1 MPVLRLPNLPAAA
14 GKQHWG
20 NLPGAALSLAIAEAA
35 SAAKRFTLLLT
46 ADSQSAERLEQEL
59 KFFAPDLP
67 VLHFPDWETLPYDL
81 FSPHQDIISQRIAS
95 LYRLPELVHGVL
107 VVPITTALHRL
118 APTSFLLGSSLVLD
132 VGQKL
137 DVEAMRTRLE
147 ASGYRYVDTVYEHG
161 EFTVRG
167 ALIDLFPMG
176 SKLPYRI
183 DLFDDEIET
192 LRTFE
197 PETQRSIDKVDSVRL
212 LPAKEFPLQ
221 KEAVT
226 RFKARF
232 RERFD
237 VDFRRS
243 PIFQDLNSG
252 ITPAGIEYYIP
263 LFFEETS
270 TLFDYLPQD
279 TQVFSLPGIEAAA
292 ETFWKDVRN
301 RYEERRVD
309 PERPLLPPA
318 ELFLPVDDC
327 FARLKSWPRVVVS
340 QDDVDSGVGRER
352 FQAQVLPDL
361 AIEAKASQPLAALS
375 GFLSEFPGRVLFTAE
390 SAGRREVLLELLERL
405 KLRPKTLDSWQEFVD
420 SKERLAITIAPLDE
434 GLVLDEPALALVAES
449 PLFGQRVMQ
458 RRRRDKRADSH
469 ASDAVIKNLAELRE
483 GAPVVHID
491 HGVGRYLGL
500 ATLEVENQVAEFLM
514 LAYAE
519 DAKLYVPVTNL
530 HLIARYTGSD
540 DELAPLH
547 RLGSEAWQK
556 AKRKAAEQVRDVAAE
571 LLDIYARRAA
581 REGYAFADPK
591 LDYETFS
598 AGFPF
603 EETPDQQTTIEAVR
617 ADMLAP
623 KPMDRL
629 VCGDVGFGKTEVAMR
644 AAFIAVHGGR
654 QVAILVPTTLLA
666 QQHYNSFR
674 DRFADWPVTVEVMSR
689 FKSAKE
695 INAAVADLAE
705 GKIDIVIGTHKLL
718 QDDVKIKNLGLVII
732 DEEHRFGVRQKEQ
745 LKALRSEVDILTLTA
760 TPIPRTLNM
769 AVAGMRDLSIIATP
783 PARRLSVRTFVMEQN
798 KPTVKEALLREL
810 LRGGQVYYLHN
821 DVKTIEKCA
830 ADLAELVPEAR
841 IGIGHGQM
849 HERDLEQVMSDFY
862 HKRFNVLIAS
872 TIIETGIDVPSAN
885 TIIIERADK
894 FGLAQLHQ
902 LRGRVGRSHH
912 QAYAYLLT
920 PPRKQITPDAEKR
933 LEAIANTQD
942 LGAGFVLATNDLEIR
957 GAGELLGEGQSGQ
970 IQAVGFTLYMEM
982 LERAVKSIRK
992 GEQPNLDQ
1000 PLGGGPEVNLRVP
1013 GLIPEDYL
1021 PDVHARLILY
1031 KRIANAADED
1041 GLKDLQVEMIDR
1053 FGLLPEPTKNL
1064 VRLTSLKL
1072 KAEQLG
1078 IKKVDA
1084 GPQGGRIEFA
1094 ADTPVDPL
1102 TLIKLIQGQ
1111 PKRYKFEGATLFKFM
1126 VPMERPEER
1135 FTTLEAL
1142 FERLTPQSSKKPV

>member
-1 MPVLRLPNLPAAA
+1 MSVLRLPPLPAAS

-35 SAAKRFTLLLT
+35 NNAERFTLLLT
-46 ADSQSAERLEQEL
+46 ADSQSAERLQEEL
-59 KFFAPDLP
+59 AFFAPELP

-81 FSPHQDIISQRIAS
+81 FSPHQDIVSQRIAT
-95 LYRLPELVHGVL
+95 LYQLPELSHGVL

-118 APTSFLLGSSLVLD
+118 APKRFLLGSSLVLD

-137 DVEAMRTRLE
+137 DVEQMRLRLE
-147 ASGYRYVDTVYEHG
+147 AAGYRCVDTVYEHG
-161 EFTVRG
+161 EFAVRG

-176 SKLPYRI
+176 SALPYRI

-192 LRTFE
+192 LRTFD
-197 PETQRSIDKVDSVRL
+197 PENQRSIDKVESIRL
-212 LPAKEFPLQ
+212 LPAREFPLR

-226 RFKARF
+226 GFRARF

-237 VDFRRS
+237 VDFRRC
-243 PIFQDLNSG
+243 PIYQDLSTG
-252 ITPAGIEYYIP
+252 ITPAGIEYYLP
-263 LFFEETS
+263 LFYEETA
-270 TLFDYLPQD
+270 TLFDYLPED
-279 TQVFSLPGIEAAA
+279 SQVFSLPGIEQAA
-292 ETFWKDVRN
+292 EQFWNDVRN

-318 ELFLPVDDC
+318 ELFMPVEDC
-327 FARLKSWPRVVVS
+327 FARLKLWPRVVAS
-340 QDDVDSGVGRER
+340 QQEVEPGIGRER
-352 FQAQVLPDL
+352 FPAQALPEL
-361 AIEAKASQPLAALS
+361 AIESKASEPLGKLRQ
-375 GFLSEFPGRVLFTAE
+375 FLDGFPGRVLFTAE
-390 SAGRREVLLELLERL
+390 SAGRREVLLELLARL
-405 KLRPKTLDSWQEFVD
+405 KLRPQEVEGWDGFLA
-420 SKERLAITIAPLDE
+420 SEERLAIAIAPLDE
-434 GLVLDEPALALVAES
+434 GLLLDEVALVAES

-458 RRRRDKRADSH
+458 RRRREKSRDGGDN
-469 ASDAVIKNLAELRE
+469 VIKNLTELRE

-491 HGVGRYLGL
+491 HGVGRYQGL
-500 ATLEVENQVAEFLM
+500 VTLEIEGQAQEFL
-514 LAYAE
+514 LLQYADE
-519 DAKLYVPVTNL
+519 AKLYVPVASL

-540 DELAPLH
+540 DALAPLH
-547 RLGSEAWQK
+547 KLGSETWQK

-581 REGYAFADPK
+581 RQGYAFKDPQV
-591 LDYETFS
+591 DYETFA

-603 EETPDQQTTIEAVR
+603 EETPDQQAAIDAVR
-617 ADMLAP
+617 EDLLSV

-644 AAFIAVHGGR
+644 AAFIAVHGGK
-654 QVAILVPTTLLA
+654 QVGVLVPTTLLA

-674 DRFADWPVTVEVMSR
+674 DRFADWPVRVEVMSR

-695 INAAVADLAE
+695 VQNAITELAE
-705 GKIDIVIGTHKLL
+705 GKTDILIGTHKLL
-718 QDDVKIKNLGLVII
+718 QDDVKFSNLGLVII

-769 AVAGMRDLSIIATP
+769 SIAGMRDLSIIATP
-783 PARRLSVRTFVMEQN
+783 PARRLSVRTFVMEAN
-798 KPTVKEALLREL
+798 NPTIKEALLREL

-830 ADLAELVPEAR
+830 ADLQALVPEAR
-841 IGIGHGQM
+841 IAIGHGQM
-849 HERDLEQVMSDFY
+849 RERDLEQVMSDFY
-862 HKRFNVLIAS
+862 HKRFNVLVAS

-920 PPRKQITPDAEKR
+920 PPRKAMTDDAQKR
-933 LEAIANTQD
+933 LEAIANAQD
-942 LGAGFVLATNDLEIR
+942 LGAGFVLATHDLEIR

-982 LERAVKSIRK
+982 LERAVKAIRK
-992 GEQPNLDQ
+992 GEQPNLEQ
-1000 PLGGGPEVNLRVP
+1000 PLGGGPEINLRLP
-1013 GLIPEDYL
+1013 ALIPEDYL

-1041 GLKDLQVEMIDR
+1041 GLKELQVEMIDR

-1064 VRLTSLKL
+1064 VRLTLLKL
-1072 KAEQLG
+1072 QAEKLG
-1078 IKKVDA
+1078 ITKIDA
-1084 GPQGGRIEFA
+1084 GPQGGRIEFS
-1094 ADTPVDPL
+1094 ADTSVDPMV
-1102 TLIKLIQGQ
+1102 LIKLIQSQ
-1111 PKRYKFEGATLFKFM
+1111 PNRYKFEGATLFKFQ

-1135 FTTLEAL
+1135 FNTLEAL
-1142 FERLTPQSSKKPV
+1142 LERLAPNEQGS

>member
-1 MPVLRLPNLPAAA
+1 LRLPPLPAAS

-35 SAAKRFTLLLT
+35 NNAERFTLLLT
-46 ADSQSAERLEQEL
+46 ADSQSAERLQEEL
-59 KFFAPDLP
+59 AFFAPELP

-81 FSPHQDIISQRIAS
+81 FSPHQDIVSQRIAT
-95 LYRLPELVHGVL
+95 LYQLPELSHGVL

-118 APTSFLLGSSLVLD
+118 APKRFLLGSSLVLD

-137 DVEAMRTRLE
+137 DVEQMRLRLE
-147 ASGYRYVDTVYEHG
+147 AAGYRCVDTVYEHG
-161 EFTVRG
+161 EFAVRG

-176 SKLPYRI
+176 SALPYRI

-192 LRTFE
+192 LRTFD
-197 PETQRSIDKVDSVRL
+197 PENQRSIDKVESIRL
-212 LPAKEFPLQ
+212 LPAREFPLR

-226 RFKARF
+226 GFRARF

-237 VDFRRS
+237 VDFRRC
-243 PIFQDLNSG
+243 PIYQDLSTG
-252 ITPAGIEYYIP
+252 ITPAGIEYYLP
-263 LFFEETS
+263 LFYEETA
-270 TLFDYLPQD
+270 TLFDYLPED
-279 TQVFSLPGIEAAA
+279 SQVFSLPGIEQAA
-292 ETFWKDVRN
+292 EQFWNDVRN

-318 ELFLPVDDC
+318 ELFMPVEDC
-327 FARLKSWPRVVVS
+327 FARLKLWPRVVAS
-340 QDDVDSGVGRER
+340 QQDVEPGIGRER
-352 FQAQVLPDL
+352 FPAQPLPEL
-361 AIEAKASQPLAALS
+361 AIESKASEPLGKLRQ
-375 GFLSEFPGRVLFTAE
+375 FLDGFPGRVLFTAE
-390 SAGRREVLLELLERL
+390 SAGRREVLLELLARL
-405 KLRPKTLDSWQEFVD
+405 KLRPQEVEGWGGFLA
-420 SKERLAITIAPLDE
+420 SEERLAIAIAPLDE
-434 GLVLDEPALALVAES
+434 GLLLDEVALVAES

-458 RRRRDKRADSH
+458 RRRREKSRDGGDN
-469 ASDAVIKNLAELRE
+469 VIKNLTELRE

-491 HGVGRYLGL
+491 HGVGRYQGL
-500 ATLEVENQVAEFLM
+500 VTLEIEGQAQEFL
-514 LAYAE
+514 LLQYADE
-519 DAKLYVPVTNL
+519 AKLYVPVASL

-540 DELAPLH
+540 DALAPLH
-547 RLGSEAWQK
+547 KLGSETWQK

-581 REGYAFADPK
+581 RQGYAFKDPQV
-591 LDYETFS
+591 DYETFA

-603 EETPDQQTTIEAVR
+603 EETPDQQAAIDAVR
-617 ADMLAP
+617 EDLLSA

-644 AAFIAVHGGR
+644 AAFIAVHGGK
-654 QVAILVPTTLLA
+654 QVAVLVPTTLLA

-674 DRFADWPVTVEVMSR
+674 DRFADWPVRVEVMSR

-695 INAAVADLAE
+695 VQNAITELAE
-705 GKIDIVIGTHKLL
+705 GKIDILIGTHKLL
-718 QDDVKIKNLGLVII
+718 QDDVKFSNLGLVII

-769 AVAGMRDLSIIATP
+769 SIAGMRDLSIIATP
-783 PARRLSVRTFVMEQN
+783 PARRLSVRTFVMEAN
-798 KPTVKEALLREL
+798 NPTIKEALLREL

-830 ADLAELVPEAR
+830 ADLQALVPEAR
-841 IGIGHGQM
+841 IAIGHGQM
-849 HERDLEQVMSDFY
+849 RERDLEQVMSDFY
-862 HKRFNVLIAS
+862 HKRFNVLVAS

-920 PPRKQITPDAEKR
+920 PPRKAMTDDAQKR
-933 LEAIANTQD
+933 LEAIANAQD
-942 LGAGFVLATNDLEIR
+942 LGAGFVLATHDLEIR

-982 LERAVKSIRK
+982 LERAVKAIRK
-992 GEQPNLDQ
+992 GEQPNLEQ
-1000 PLGGGPEVNLRVP
+1000 PLGGGPEINLRLP
-1013 GLIPEDYL
+1013 ALIPEDYL

-1041 GLKDLQVEMIDR
+1041 GLKELQVEMIDR

-1064 VRLTSLKL
+1064 VRLTLLKL
-1072 KAEQLG
+1072 QAEKLG
-1078 IKKVDA
+1078 ITKIDA
-1084 GPQGGRIEFA
+1084 GPQGGRIEFS
-1094 ADTPVDPL
+1094 ADTSVDPMV
-1102 TLIKLIQGQ
+1102 LIKLIQSQ
-1111 PKRYKFEGATLFKFM
+1111 PNRYKFEGATLFKFQ

-1135 FTTLEAL
+1135 FNTLEAL
-1142 FERLTPQSSKKPV
+1142 LERLAPNEQGS

>member
-1 MPVLRLPNLPAAA
+1 VPVLRLPKLPAAA

-118 APTSFLLGSSLVLD
+118 APTKFLLGSSLVLD

-197 PETQRSIDKVDSVRL
+197 PDTQRSIDKVDSVRL

-405 KLRPKTLDSWQEFVD
+405 KLRPKTLDNWQEFVD
-420 SKERLAITIAPLDE
+420 SKERLAITIAPLDD

-745 LKALRSEVDILTLTA
+745 LKTA

>member
-1 MPVLRLPNLPAAA
+1 MRLPILPAAA

-137 DVEAMRTRLE
+137 DVDAMRTRLE

-327 FARLKSWPRVVVS
+327 FARLKNWPRVVAS
-340 QDDVDSGVGRER
+340 QDDVETGVGRER
-352 FQAQVLPDL
+352 FPAQVLPDL

-375 GFLSEFPGRVLFTAE
+375 KFLGEFPGRVLFTAE

-434 GLVLDEPALALVAES
+434 GLVLEQPALALVAES

-519 DAKLYVPVTNL
+519 EAKLYVPVANL

-957 GAGELLGEGQSGQ
+957 GAGELLGDGQSGQ

-1000 PLGGGPEVNLRVP
+1000 PLGGGPEINLRVP
-1013 GLIPEDYL
+1013 GLIPEAYL
-1021 PDVHARLILY
+1021 PDVHTRLILY
-1031 KRIANAADED
+1031 KRIANAADEE

-1053 FGLLPEPTKNL
+1053 FGLLPDPTKNL

-1094 ADTPVDPL
+1094 ADTTVDPL
-1102 TLIKLIQGQ
+1102 TLIKLIQSQ

-1135 FTTLEAL
+1135 FATLEAL
-1142 FERLTPQSSKKPV
+1142 LERLTPPSSKKSV